1 MRAIVILP
9 ALAIFLAAEN
19 APGEFDV
26 FRQTHPAYFQ
36 DPGNRRLFPPED
48 LAILES
54 PDRDEWQQPER
65 IMDALQIA
73 DGSRVADIGAGGGWF
88 TVRLARRVGP
98 NGRVYGQD
106 VQREMVDS
114 IRRRAADQ
122 GLTNVET
129 VLGGISD
136 PKLPAGLDAVIIVD
150 TYPAISDPVRVLAS
164 VRAALKPAGLVGIVD
179 FTKDGAGGPGPALS
193 ERLDPDKVRRDAEA
207 AGLTFRAHHTF
218 LRYQY
223 LLVFGK

>member
-1 MRAIVILP
+1 VVA
-9 ALAIFLAAEN
+9 AFLLV
-19 APGEFDV
+19 APGAARE
-26 FRQTHPAYFQ
+26 PARPAIARELAQ
-36 DPGNRRLFPPED
+36 ETRRLFPPED

-54 PDRDEWQQPER
+54 PDRDEWQQPDR

-98 NGRVYGQD
+98 NGRVFAQD

-122 GLTNVET
+122 GLANVET
-129 VLGGISD
+129 VLGSVED
-136 PKLPAGLDAVIIVD
+136 PKLPAGLDAVLIVD
-150 TYPAISDPVRVLAS
+150 TYPAISEPVRMLRYVRDALA
-164 VRAALKPAGLVGIVD
+164 PHGLVGIVD
-179 FTKDGAGGPGPALS
+179 FTKDGAGGPGPS
-193 ERLDPDKVRRDAEA
+193 IGERLDPDKVRRDAEA
-207 AGLTFRAHHTF
+207 AGLVLRAHHTF

-223 LLVFGK
+223 LLVFGR